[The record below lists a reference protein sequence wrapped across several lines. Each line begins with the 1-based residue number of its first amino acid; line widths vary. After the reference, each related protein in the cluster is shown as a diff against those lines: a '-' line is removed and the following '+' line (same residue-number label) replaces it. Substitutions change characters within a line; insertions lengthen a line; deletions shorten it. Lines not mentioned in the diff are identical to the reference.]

1 MFIDL
6 AILGYL
12 ILFGVFGYFSGALRQ
27 IFKLITLVLAYILSK
42 PVAGLFYHKVAEG
55 FKIPD
60 QAAFF
65 ASTFVSWIL
74 LSIIFSIISSFII
87 RFLKNLGKGE
97 LSGVDSFA
105 GLVVSLLKNS
115 VIVYFLFGV
124 VASFNLV
131 TFTQYK
137 SGYDYSKKSII
148 YTFVENNNMVKN
160 IFWIGYTSR
169 LADFSLLDGVQNYV
183 ANDSEFAKIVNKPE
197 YAEDLK
203 KQGKNIKDPKSMMR
217 DETTQ
222 KIIKDPDFQKYMMSE
237 KISKL
242 IEEEKRK
249 KMTP

>member
-12 ILFGVFGYFSGALRQ
+12 ILFGVFGYFSGALKQ
-27 IFKLITLVLAYILSK
+27 IFKLITLVLAYILAK
-42 PVAGLFYHKVAEG
+42 PMAGLFYLKVAEG

-65 ASTFVSWIL
+65 ASTFISWIV
-74 LSIIFSIISSFII
+74 LSIIFSIISSIII

-105 GLVVSLLKNS
+105 GLVVSLLKNLA
-115 VIVYFLFGV
+115 ITYV
-124 VASFNLV
+124 VLGIAASFNLV
-131 TFTQYK
+131 TFMKYK
-137 SGYDYSKKSII
+137 DGYDYSKKSII
-148 YTFVENNNMVKN
+148 YNFVENNNSVKN

-169 LADFSLLDGVQNYV
+169 LADFSLLPGVQNYV
-183 ANDSEFAKIVNKPE
+183 ANDVEFAKIINKPE
-197 YAEDLK
+197 YSEAIK
-203 KQGKNIKDPKSMMR
+203 KNGKNIKNANNLMR

-242 IEEEKRK
+242 VEEEKIK
-249 KMTP
+249 KMSK